1 MELFDVPGF
10 STQRLARGSPFQHS
24 PLKLYNTRAVN
35 MRVESKPAAPLHP
48 SANYLQGERM
58 FIEKVLSCFQLLQG
72 NKETRELKRKKL
84 ENYPLL
90 NILGD
95 RKIMIMVHRE
105 KSGGLIWR

>member
-58 FIEKVLSCFQLLQG
+58 FIEKVVFNSYKATKKQE
-72 NKETRELKRKKL
+72 NSKERNLKIT
-84 ENYPLL
+84 PF
-90 NILGD
+90 
-95 RKIMIMVHRE
+95 
-105 KSGGLIWR
+105 